1 MNMEEKKQ
9 EVTENICKVFKLS
22 NGESIICIV
31 SKETPSYV
39 EIQIPF
45 RLHVLYNPQGTINL
59 AMFRWDHTIDY
70 DQPIRIYKSSIVA
83 IGEPTEDMFMNYSD
97 MIKAISNNKEESE
110 NDPSTEENDQSGFDK
125 LMVDML
131 SNFKSNKLH

>member
-1 MNMEEKKQ
+1 MEEKKQ